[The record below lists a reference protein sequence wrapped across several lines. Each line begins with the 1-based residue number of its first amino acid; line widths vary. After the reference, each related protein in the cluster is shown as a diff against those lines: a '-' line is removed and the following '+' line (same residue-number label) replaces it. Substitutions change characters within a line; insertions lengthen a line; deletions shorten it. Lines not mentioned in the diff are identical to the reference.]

1 MTRKTVTAKKKK
13 HLKALIRKAIK
24 KDGYFC
30 DLNFIDI
37 SQITDLQSVFFSNPI
52 STETYQ
58 NGMSQTQET
67 WKICSCV
74 PNSTGIFQNVTF
86 TESTSRI

>member
-30 DLNFIDI
+30 DLNFIDV
-37 SQITDLQSVFFSNPI
+37 SQITDLQSVFFRI
-52 STETYQ
+52 QFQRRHIKMECLKRKKHGKY
-58 NGMSQTQET
+58 
-67 WKICSCV
+67 V
-74 PNSTGIFQNVTF
+74 PAFQIQWGYF
-86 TESTSRI
+86 KM